1 MFLDFIKDFFIKRKL
16 KNRLSQFGSNFSIEK
31 IKTIGVIVDE
41 SYFFDKQKLINELI
55 RFEIDANNIQLMI
68 YKDKIKKT
76 EVFEAPYF
84 SYKDLKWNGSIEKQ
98 EVKDFITQNF
108 DLLIN
113 YYDLEK
119 APLLL
124 VSQQSKAKFKVG
136 FATIDKRIN
145 HFMIETAAEN
155 YVVFANELFRYLKIL
170 NKI

>member
-16 KNRLSQFGSNFSIEK
+16 KNRLSQFSSNFSVEK
-31 IKTIGVIVDE
+31 IKTIGIIVDE
-41 SYFFDKQKLINELI
+41 SYFLDKHKLVQELLG
-55 RFEIDANNIQLMI
+55 FEIDVDDIQLMI

-76 EVFEAPYF
+76 EVIEVPFL
-84 SYKDLKWNGSIEKQ
+84 SYKDLKWNGSIENQ
-98 EVKDFITQNF
+98 QVKKFISQNF

-113 YYDLEK
+113 YYDIEK

-145 HFMIETAAEN
+145 HFMIDTAAEN
-155 YVVFANELFRYLKIL
+155 YIVFTNELFRYLKIL

>member
-16 KNRLSQFGSNFSIEK
+16 KNRLSQFSSNFSVEK
-31 IKTIGVIVDE
+31 INTIGIIVDE
-41 SYFFDKQKLINELI
+41 SYFFDKQKLIQELLC
-55 RFEIDANNIQLMI
+55 FDIDVSNIQLMI
-68 YKDKIKKT
+68 YKDKIKKA
-76 EVFEAPYF
+76 EVFDTPF
-84 SYKDLKWNGSIEKQ
+84 LSYKDLKWNGSIDNQ
-98 EVKDFITQNF
+98 DVKNFINSNF

-113 YYDLEK
+113 YYDVEK
-119 APLLL
+119 APLML

-155 YVVFANELFRYLKIL
+155 YIVFTKELFRYLKIL